1 MGALGRRLAGFAP
14 RPICSRKV
22 GVRALRPLMTPQ
34 SARTRELLRPV
45 APIPRALGSWA
56 GPVLIYGALG
66 LVAVGAALARG
77 QSPIG
82 TDAWLP
88 LGGMLGHLASLA
100 GGLVLAAVTIWATRH
115 FVRRWGWAR
124 ALHADLRP
132 GIRHAGEGAVVVLGV
147 ASAASEELFFRGLL
161 ATTFG
166 LVASSL
172 AFGLLHQT
180 RGPVRWVWAT
190 WATVMG
196 LLFGALFLAT
206 GSLIGPLLAHAA
218 INIANLRFIRDTD
231 VVVPKTRR
239 LGGILGS
246 ANSAHERRE

>member
-1 MGALGRRLAGFAP
+1 MT
-14 RPICSRKV
+14 RP
-22 GVRALRPLMTPQ
+22 

-45 APIPRALGSWA
+45 APVPRVLGAWA
-56 GPVLIYGALG
+56 GPALVYGALG
-66 LVAVGAALARG
+66 LVAIVAALARG
-77 QSPIG
+77 QSPVG
-82 TDAWLP
+82 VDPWLP
-88 LGGMLGHLASLA
+88 LGSVVGHVASIA
-100 GGLVLAAVTIWATRH
+100 GGVVLAAATIKGTRQS
-115 FVRRWGWAR
+115 VRRWSWAR

-132 GIRHAGEGAVVVLGV
+132 GIRHAGEGAIVVLGV

-166 LVASSL
+166 LIASSL

-180 RGPVRWVWAT
+180 RGRVRWVWAG
-190 WATVMG
+190 WATLMG

-231 VVVPKTRR
+231 VEAPKPRR
-239 LGGILGS
+239 FLGGL
-246 ANSAHERRE
+246 A

>member
-1 MGALGRRLAGFAP
+1 M
-14 RPICSRKV
+14 
-22 GVRALRPLMTPQ
+22 RASSLLMTPP

-45 APIPRALGSWA
+45 APIPRALGAWA
-56 GPVLIYGALG
+56 GPLLIYCALA
-66 LVAVGAALARG
+66 LVAIGAALARG
-77 QSPIG
+77 QSPVSAE
-82 TDAWLP
+82 AWLP
-88 LGGMLGHLASLA
+88 LGRTLGHVASLA
-100 GGLVLAAVTIWATRH
+100 GGLVLAVVTIRATRH
-115 FVRRWGWAR
+115 FVRRWSWAR

-132 GIRHAGEGAVVVLGV
+132 GIRHAGEGAIVVLGI

-172 AFGLLHQT
+172 AFGLLHQA
-180 RGPVRWVWAT
+180 RGRVRWVWAT

-218 INIANLRFIRDTD
+218 INIANLRFIRDT
-231 VVVPKTRR
+231 VVEAPKCRH
-239 LGGILGS
+239 LGGILGR
-246 ANSAHERRE
+246 A

>member
-1 MGALGRRLAGFAP
+1 
-14 RPICSRKV
+14 
-22 GVRALRPLMTPQ
+22 MTPP

-45 APIPRALGSWA
+45 APLPRAIAAWA
-56 GPVLIYGALG
+56 APVLVYGALS

-77 QSPIG
+77 QSPVSA
-82 TDAWLP
+82 DAWLP
-88 LGGMLGHLASLA
+88 LGGPLAHVASLT
-100 GGLVLAAVTIWATRH
+100 GGLLLAAATLKATRH
-115 FVRRWGWAR
+115 SVRRWSWAR

-132 GIRHAGEGAVVVLGV
+132 GIRHAGEGAVVVLGI

-166 LVASSL
+166 LIASSL

-180 RGPVRWVWAT
+180 RGRVRWVWAG
-190 WATVMG
+190 WATLMG
-196 LLFGALFLAT
+196 FLFGGLFLAT

-231 VVVPKTRR
+231 VEAPKPRR
-239 LGGILGS
+239 LGGLLGR
-246 ANSAHERRE
+246 A